1 MKKIFALIGLFF
13 SITAFSPSIDK
24 EHWYLLDRENGCV
37 PFDEGTPTAESDQVK
52 TPTQILNYLRSHKLE
67 NAEMKP
73 FPEYIAEEMKASGR
87 KQSPEEYRHFTNAN
101 SFIITSRNPGAE
113 IVVVSQKLCE
123 AMKLFSK

>member
-13 SITAFSPSIDK
+13 SLTAFSANVDK

-52 TPTQILNYLRSHKLE
+52 TPTQILNYFRLNKLE

-73 FPEYIAEEMKASGR
+73 FPVHIAAEMKASGK
-87 KQSPEEYRHFTNAN
+87 KQSPEEYRQFTDAN
-101 SFIITSRNPGAE
+101 SFIITSRNPEAE

-123 AMKLFSK
+123 TMKLFSK